1 MASIDGWYATM
12 TTQDLRDEAE
22 RAEREAAHW
31 DEERQRKNADRAERD
46 ALILRIEKA
55 KRAAIDPAL

>member
-1 MASIDGWYATM
+1 MASIDGWYSGM

-31 DEERQRKNADRAERD
+31 DEERRKRDADRAERD

-55 KRAAIDPAL
+55 KRAAVDPAL